1 MNLSTLRESSPMAS
15 RPPQE
20 MEEELLLAD
29 PVPGDSK
36 AKPPVKPKPEPRT
49 LPAKPALPAK
59 PSLLVPLGPRPPRG
73 PLAELPSARKMNM
86 LAGPQPYSGS
96 KRPLTFSPRSAS
108 DAPSAAASPRET
120 SKDEGPPATPP
131 PRCSVPMGVRKAPAP
146 FRPLSDR
153 FSTSTV
159 EEILAKMEQ
168 PRKESSSSPDRFW
181 GSRLTFSHDGSSHY
195 GPRAYGPLQSPG
207 DEETVSQEDQAKP
220 EEGQEGG
227 PSSAGQCPAEP
238 QGGRPEGSGR
248 MLEERLI
255 SSDLTSNRAPTSSG
269 DLASTVLSLEVSE
282 SSAHPHYVPS
292 PAPPSPMPPDC
303 CPSPVRAPGS
313 QSPAPSAEGLI
324 TSQSPAPS
332 AEGLITSQSP
342 APSAEGLITSQSPA
356 LPTEKS
362 PEPLK
367 SSSPSFP
374 SGEGSRSPNSILSP
388 EKTSTTPEAPGSL
401 SPEHSQV
408 TSPHIPLSGGQF
420 LEHSRTFPLGEK
432 EEEGR
437 ELSLQLP
444 HLEQRRFSEGVL
456 RPPSQDQRKLG
467 GSLAA
472 LPQGQGGRGDLE
484 QPFGSG
490 TESNWS
496 LSQSFEWTFPTR
508 PSGLGV
514 WRLESPPPSPIT
526 EADDSGLS
534 EGEGEEADGDQSSRP
549 IRAAFRA
556 QRESIHCGVPWNQQ
570 GDYRNLA
577 SSSSPSDFQP
587 NVQDSPRLSLLQAEE
602 VTGTEEPVAG
612 LETPLLPTPE
622 EEAALPILEPVQE
635 QEPPLP
641 LAQPC
646 IMFADAPVP
655 EQATPSQEDA
665 PDLAKAET
673 ILTRPEDGNPP
684 RMSPELRAPE
694 NDAGW
699 LDKLLASPPPSANGA
714 RKAAVPEQCETQIPS
729 ASPEGL
735 LGWSQKDLKS
745 EFGIGV
751 DSHPSTFSPSST
763 WAREGTRG
771 YGIGGSGSS
780 ERNWVIDDD
789 RVEAAQSH
797 QEWSNTYGIAQPGVE
812 EKFDTSSGDQTE
824 EHVLGGDIITQEF
837 GKADQLGT
845 YSSQA
850 AELQDREFEK
860 RDLPGTYSS
869 QAAELQDREF
879 EKRDSLG
886 TYSSQAAELQ
896 DREFE
901 KRDSLGTYSS
911 QAIEFHDQEFGK
923 RDWMSEYGGS
933 SKRDVDC
940 LERAFGDG
948 DLSGMFSVGPSEQL
962 DKELGK
968 KNQRDNYCSREPNR
982 EERLEKEPEGFY
994 CPSTSNLHDQ
1004 EPEER
1009 DLSNWSK
1016 SSDSNHQEEFGK
1028 NDQVGIPRSNDVNH
1042 QSKEFGEKDWPSEF
1056 GQRDV
1061 SQTERELSL
1070 GRRDWTSDFR
1080 IEGTEKSDQF
1090 GIIGTDR
1097 GSCSGL
1103 GLLSGSDT
1111 TRGSTNFVS
1120 PGKIM
1125 MGQMQWTDDL
1135 GLRNLDVSGCVG
1147 SEGSSE
1153 SREHGVG
1160 QTDWS
1165 SDLGLRNMNIPSAL
1179 GDGGP
1184 GESRELGVGQKD
1196 WTPDLGLRNM
1206 DVSEDIESAEPS
1218 EARECGVGQTD
1229 WVHGLG
1235 MRNVDVSND
1244 MEPGD
1249 PLLSREHGVGQADWT
1264 PDLKLR
1270 NTDLGTG
1277 GSLRDHAVGQ
1287 MDWTHDLGLKNM
1299 KLSSPL
1305 ESGGSGEAREC
1316 GVGQMDWQNDLGPR
1330 NTDLSGSL
1338 GLRGPS
1344 KAREHGVGQVDWSHD
1359 VDLTSPRLSSGLEAG
1374 EPSEARELGVGEV
1387 SRPGILESQYGSD
1400 FPQPLENR
1408 VSDFGMD
1415 SRETTNSGTSPRGCL
1430 ARSPPSGSQGLLQ
1443 DMLATSNVRA
1453 SAGREKV
1460 TSGSR
1465 GQLEEEEE
1473 EETIADGDEE
1483 EEPKLREDP
1492 LPSCRPQPD
1501 GEASRTE
1508 EMDGSWASRG
1518 DGLAPP
1524 RLFES
1529 PPSELSSQDFS
1540 FIEDTEILDSAMY
1553 RSRANL
1559 GRKRGHRAPAIRPG
1573 GTLGLSEADNDAWIF
1588 QDSTEPR
1595 ASRVPSSDDEVVEEP
1610 QSRRTRMSLGT
1621 KGLKVNLFPGLS
1633 PSALKAKLRPRNR
1646 SAEEGEQV
1654 ESKSTQKESA
1664 VQRSK
1669 SCKVPGLGKPLTLPP
1684 KPEKSSGSEGSSPTW
1699 LQALKLKKKRV

>member
-20 MEEELLLAD
+20 MEEELLPAG
-29 PVPGDSK
+29 PEPGDSK
-36 AKPPVKPKPEPRT
+36 AKPPVKPKPESRT

-86 LAGPQPYSGS
+86 LAGPQPYGGS
-96 KRPLTFSPRSAS
+96 KRPLAFSPRSAP
-108 DAPSAAASPRET
+108 DAPSAGASPRET
-120 SKDEGPPATPP
+120 SKDEGTLATPP
-131 PRCSVPMGVRKAPAP
+131 TRCSVPTGVRKAPAP

-168 PRKESSSSPDRFW
+168 PRKEGPSSPDRLW

-195 GPRAYGPLQSPG
+195 GPRAYGPVQSPG
-207 DEETVSQEDQAKP
+207 DEETLTQSIPKDLSQEEQAKP
-220 EEGQEGG
+220 EEGQEEGG
-227 PSSAGQCPAEP
+227 QSSAGQCPAEP
-238 QGGRPEGSGR
+238 QEAQPEVSGR
-248 MLEERLI
+248 MLEERLV
-255 SSDLTSNRAPTSSG
+255 SDLTSNGDLASSG
-269 DLASTVLSLEVSE
+269 DLASTVLPHEVSK
-282 SSAHPHYVPS
+282 SSAHAHHVPS
-292 PAPPSPMPPDC
+292 PVPPRPMPHDLS
-303 CPSPVRAPGS
+303 PSPVRAPGS
-313 QSPAPSAEGLI
+313 QSSDPSAEGL
-324 TSQSPAPS
+324 TSH
-332 AEGLITSQSP
+332 
-342 APSAEGLITSQSPA
+342 SPA
-356 LPTEKS
+356 LPIEKS

-367 SSSPSFP
+367 SFSPSLPLREEPGSP
-374 SGEGSRSPNSILSP
+374 SSGLSL
-388 EKTSTTPEAPGSL
+388 EKNSTTPEGPGSPN
-401 SPEHSQV
+401 PEHSQV
-408 TSPHIPLSGGQF
+408 TSPQIALSGVQF
-420 LEHSRTFPLGEK
+420 LEHSRTFPLEKK
-432 EEEGR
+432 EEEGG
-437 ELSLQLP
+437 ELSLRLP

-456 RPPSQDQRKLG
+456 RPPNQDQRKLG

-472 LPQGQGGRGDLE
+472 LPQGQGGGGGLE

-534 EGEGEEADGDQSSRP
+534 EGEGEEADEIRSSRP
-549 IRAAFRA
+549 IRAASQA
-556 QRESIHCGVPWNQQ
+556 QRGSMHCGVPQNQQ
-570 GDYRNLA
+570 GDDRSPA
-577 SSSSPSDFQP
+577 SSNPPSDLQP
-587 NVQDSPRLSLLQAEE
+587 KGQDSPRLSLLQAEE
-602 VTGTEEPVAG
+602 VAGTEESLAG
-612 LETPLLPTPE
+612 LETPLPPTPE
-622 EEAALPILEPVQE
+622 EEAALPILEPVPE

-646 IMFADAPVP
+646 ILFADAPVP

-673 ILTRPEDGNPP
+673 NLSRPEGGDLP

-714 RKAAVPEQCETQIPS
+714 RKATAPEQCETQMPS

-735 LGWSQKDLKS
+735 LGWAKKDLKS
-745 EFGIGV
+745 EFGIGI
-751 DSHPSTFSPSST
+751 DSHHSTFSPSPT

-771 YGIGGSGSS
+771 YSIGSSASS
-780 ERNWVIDDD
+780 ERDWVIGDGCGGA
-789 RVEAAQSH
+789 VQSH
-797 QEWSNTYGIAQPGVE
+797 QEWSNTYGIGQPGVE
-812 EKFDTSSGDQTE
+812 EEFDTRSGDQSKE
-824 EHVLGGDIITQEF
+824 RVLGGDVIAQEF

-845 YSSQA
+845 YTSQA
-850 AELQDREFEK
+850 AELQDREFGK
-860 RDLPGTYSS
+860 RDSLGTYTS

-879 EKRDSLG
+879 GKRDSLG
-886 TYSSQAAELQ
+886 TYTSQEADVCAQELKRNWMSEYGTSS
-896 DREFE
+896 
-901 KRDSLGTYSS
+901 KRDADCLQRTLEERDLTGVFSVRHSE
-911 QAIEFHDQEFGK
+911 QQDKEFGK
-923 RDWMSEYGGS
+923 RD
-933 SKRDVDC
+933 
-940 LERAFGDG
+940 
-948 DLSGMFSVGPSEQL
+948 
-962 DKELGK
+962 
-968 KNQRDNYCSREPNR
+968 QRDSYCSREANR
-982 EERLEKEPEGFY
+982 EERLEKEPEGLY
-994 CPSTSNLHDQ
+994 GPTTSSLQDQ
-1004 EPEER
+1004 ELGER
-1009 DLSNWSK
+1009 DLSHWSK
-1016 SSDSNHQEEFGK
+1016 SNDSNHQGEFGK
-1028 NDQVGIPRSNDVNH
+1028 KDQAGTYRSNDVNC
-1042 QSKEFGEKDWPSEF
+1042 QPKDWPSEF
-1056 GQRDV
+1056 GQRDI
-1061 SQTERELSL
+1061 SQMEREFSL

-1080 IEGTEKSDQF
+1080 IEGTDKSDQF

-1097 GSCSGL
+1097 GNCSGL
-1103 GLLSGSDT
+1103 GVLSGSDT
-1111 TRGSTNFVS
+1111 MGSTNFVS

-1125 MGQMQWTDDL
+1125 MGQTQWTDDL

-1153 SREHGVG
+1153 VREHGVG

-1165 SDLGLRNMNIPSAL
+1165 SDLVLRNMNMPSGL

-1184 GESRELGVGQKD
+1184 GEVEHGVGQKD
-1196 WTPDLGLRNM
+1196 WTPDLGLRNI
-1206 DVSEDIESAEPS
+1206 DVSGVIESAGPS
-1218 EARECGVGQTD
+1218 EARECGVGQMD
-1229 WVHGLG
+1229 WVQSLG
-1235 MRNVDVSND
+1235 MRNVDAPND
-1244 MEPGD
+1244 VEPGD
-1249 PLLSREHGVGQADWT
+1249 PLLSREHGVGQADRT
-1264 PDLKLR
+1264 PHLKLR

-1277 GSLRDHAVGQ
+1277 GGLREHGVGQ
-1287 MDWTHDLGLKNM
+1287 MDWTHELGLRNVNP
-1299 KLSSPL
+1299 SSPL

-1316 GVGQMDWQNDLGPR
+1316 GVGQMDWQNDLGLR
-1330 NTDLSGSL
+1330 NTDLSDSL
-1338 GLRGPS
+1338 DLRGPS
-1344 KAREHGVGQVDWSHD
+1344 KARQHGVGQVDWSRD
-1359 VDLTSPRLSSGLEAG
+1359 TDLTSPSLSSVLEAR
-1374 EPSEARELGVGEV
+1374 EPSEVRELGVGEV
-1387 SRPGILESQYGSD
+1387 SQPGILVSHYGGDSSQRSESSASD
-1400 FPQPLENR
+1400 I
-1408 VSDFGMD
+1408 GMD
-1415 SRETTNSGTSPRGCL
+1415 SRETTNSGTSPGGCT
-1430 ARSPPSGSQGLLQ
+1430 ARSPPSGCQGLLQ
-1443 DMLATSNVRA
+1443 DMLATSNLRA
-1453 SAGREKV
+1453 SAGREEAAL
-1460 TSGSR
+1460 GPR

-1473 EETIADGDEE
+1473 EGTVADDDEE
-1483 EEPKLREDP
+1483 MEPELRGDA

-1508 EMDGSWASRG
+1508 EVDGSWASRG
-1518 DGLAPP
+1518 DGPAAP
-1524 RLFES
+1524 RLLPS
-1529 PPSELSSQDFS
+1529 PPSKLSSQDFS
-1540 FIEDTEILDSAMY
+1540 FIEDTEVLDSAMY

-1654 ESKSTQKESA
+1654 ESKSAQKESA

-1669 SCKVPGLGKPLTLPP
+1669 SCKVPGLGKPLALPP